1 MQIQSKPRR
10 NAESTKVLIL
20 DGLEAIIKRDGFTA
34 VGINAVAR
42 EARVDKVLIYRYFD
56 SMEGLLEAFADRVN
70 FLPNI
75 QQLYDEMPDNL
86 TKSEI
91 LLNIVVAFSKAVREN
106 RLIQELLRWELSET
120 NPLTDSFFKKRIKS
134 ELDAFAEKGILLK
147 ENMVIFVSV
156 LISGLQFLSLR
167 GKQTLS
173 FLGLDY
179 SKPEVT
185 DKIEEVIKVA
195 IEGFVRISENEEIE

>member
-42 EARVDKVLIYRYFD
+42 EAGVDKVLIYRYFD
-56 SMEGLLEAFADRVN
+56 SMEGLLEAFAETRI
-70 FLPNI
+70 FWPNI

-86 TKSEI
+86 TIPEI
-91 LLNIVVAFSKAVREN
+91 LTTIVMSFSKAVQEN
-106 RLIQELLRWELSET
+106 QLTQELLRWELSET
-120 NPLTDSFFKKRIKS
+120 NPLTNCFFKKRVKS
-134 ELDAFAEKGILLK
+134 ELDAIAEKGILPK
-147 ENMVIFVSV
+147 ENMVIFISV

-179 SKPEVT
+179 SEPEVT

-195 IEGFVRISENEEIE
+195 IEGFIRISENEETE